1 MKTIKIKGKRAP
13 LTMAEW
19 KDIEHIVKAH
29 LKNTKNSTTNWQN
42 CEVPKLASQTASKQ
56 GILAAI

>member
-1 MKTIKIKGKRAP
+1 
-13 LTMAEW
+13 MAEW